1 MIRVEKAAVLGAGTM
16 GAQIAAHLANARIPT
31 LLLDIVPREEV
42 SEARPLGRAT
52 EAHDA
57 KSGTLPDGR
66 ASAPSRS
73 DAKTEDRNAIARAGF
88 EAARK
93 AKPAA
98 FFTSEL
104 ASLVTVGNFD
114 DDLAKLKACD
124 LIIEAVVE
132 NLEIKRSLYEK
143 IEQHRRPGSVVAS
156 NTSGIPLK
164 QLAEG
169 RSEDF
174 RANFLGMHFFNPPRY
189 MHLVELIRT
198 EWTKPEVSCSMFGFL
213 DERLGKGVVV
223 AKDRPNFIANR
234 VGTFGALVT
243 IRAML
248 DDGYSI
254 EEIDKI
260 TGPAAGRP
268 KTATFRTFDLV
279 GLDVFAHVVKNL
291 HENLPD
297 DPDREMF
304 VMPDFIAGMIER
316 KLLGNKT
323 KAGFYRKQK
332 GETDK
337 REIWALDP
345 ATLDYKPAEK
355 VKLPSL
361 EMAKNIEDTAERIKT
376 LAWSKDRAGAFL
388 WKTLSRTLCYAA
400 DRIPEIADTVVEID
414 RAMQWGFNWELGPFG
429 VWDAIGVEKSVAKLE
444 EEGRTVPANVQKML
458 DAGAKSFYKQ
468 ENGQRFYFD
477 FPSAQYVPAAEP
489 PGTIIL
495 KSLKDRGTGVPPL
508 NHAQDARATTAV
520 IKKNSGASLIDL
532 GDGVACLEF
541 HSKMNSIGGD
551 TLEMLKSA
559 LNEVEKNFVGLVVG
573 NQGQN
578 FSVGANLMLMLMEA
592 QDENWEELDLIGR
605 YFQQSVMSLRYSPK
619 PVVVAPFQMVFGGGC
634 EMVLHA
640 DRVRA
645 SAETYIGLVEVGVG
659 IIPAGCGTKEMLV
672 RALDSI
678 PHDMKDADPFP
689 FVKRAFE
696 TIALAKVATSAE
708 EARGFGFLSAD
719 DTVSMNRD
727 RLIADAKKEVLALAA
742 SGYVQPQQ
750 RTDILALGNPAL
762 ATLKLGVHMM
772 KRAGYIS
779 DHDALIGEK
788 LARILTGGDLNHATQ
803 VSEQYLLD
811 LEREAFLSLIGTRK
825 SQDRIAHMLK
835 TGKPLRN

>member
-1 MIRVEKAAVLGAGTM
+1 MIPVKKAAVLGAGTM
-16 GAQIAAHLANARIPT
+16 GAQIAAHLANAGIPT
-31 LLLDIVPREEV
+31 LLLDIAPHAASSGS
-42 SEARPLGRAT
+42 SEAETRPLGRVQ
-52 EAHDA
+52 DQ
-57 KSGTLPDGR
+57 
-66 ASAPSRS
+66 
-73 DAKTEDRNAIARAGF
+73 NAIARAGYD
-88 EAARK
+88 AAKK

-98 FFTSEL
+98 FFTADR
-104 ASLVTVGNFD
+104 ASLVTIGNFE
-114 DDLAKLKACD
+114 DDLPKLKDCD

-143 IEQHRRPGSVVAS
+143 VEQHRKPGSVIAS

-164 QLAEG
+164 LLAEG
-169 RSEDF
+169 RSDDF
-174 RANFLGMHFFNPPRY
+174 RAHFLGMHFFNPPRY
-189 MHLVELIRT
+189 MHLVELIP
-198 EWTKPEVSCSMFGFL
+198 TKGTKGEVSCSMAAFL

-234 VGTFGALVT
+234 IGTYGALVT
-243 IRAML
+243 MRAMI

-254 EEIDKI
+254 EEVDKI

-297 DPDREMF
+297 DPEREMF
-304 VMPDFIAGMIER
+304 VMPEFVTRMIER
-316 KLLGNKT
+316 RLLGNKT
-323 KAGFYRKQK
+323 KAGFYQRKQ
-332 GETDK
+332 GEGGK
-337 REIWALDP
+337 REIWTLDT
-345 ATLDYKPAEK
+345 ATLDYRAAQK

-361 EMAKNIEDTAERIKT
+361 DVAKNIEDTRERLKT
-376 LAWSKDRAGAFL
+376 VVWSKDRVGAFL
-388 WKTLSRTLCYAA
+388 WKTISKTLTYTAE
-400 DRIPEIADTVVEID
+400 RIPEIADTVVEVD
-414 RAMQWGFNWELGPFG
+414 RAMRWGFSWELGPFE
-429 VWDAIGVEKSVAKLE
+429 VWDAIGVEKSVAKMK
-444 EEGRTVPANVQKML
+444 EEGRTIPANVQAML
-458 DAGAKSFYKQ
+458 DSGAKTFYKQ

-477 FPSAQYVPAAEP
+477 FASSEYVPLADP
-489 PGTIIL
+489 SGTILL
-495 KSLKDRGTGVPPL
+495 KSLKDRTE
-508 NHAQDARATTAV
+508 V
-520 IKKNSGASLIDL
+520 IKKNSGASMIDL

-551 TLEMLKSA
+551 TLEMLRFA
-559 LNEVEKNFVGLVVG
+559 IAETEKNFVGLVVG
-573 NQGQN
+573 NQGVN

-592 QDENWEELDLIGR
+592 QDENWEELDMIGR
-605 YFQQSVMSLRYSPK
+605 YFQSSVMSLRYSAK
-619 PVVVAPFQMVFGGGC
+619 PVVVAPFQLVFGGGC

-672 RALDSI
+672 RAMDSI
-678 PHDMKDADPFP
+678 PADMKDADPFP

-708 EARGFGFLSAD
+708 EARDFGFLREEDSI
-719 DTVSMNRD
+719 SMNAD
-727 RLIADAKKEVLALAA
+727 RLIADAKQQVLALAA
-742 SGYVQPQQ
+742 AGYVQPQP
-750 RTDILALGNPAL
+750 RTDILALGSPAL
-762 ATLKLGVHMM
+762 ATLKLGVHLM

-779 DHDALIGEK
+779 DHDALIGET
-788 LARILTGGDLNHATQ
+788 LARILTGGDLNHATR

-825 SQDRIAHMLK
+825 TQDRIGHMLK

>member
-1 MIRVEKAAVLGAGTM
+1 MISVKNAAVLGAGTM
-16 GAQIAAHLANARIPT
+16 GSQIAAHLANAGIPT
-31 LLLDIVPREEV
+31 LLLDI
-42 SEARPLGRAT
+42 
-52 EAHDA
+52 
-57 KSGTLPDGR
+57 LPPEN
-66 ASAPSRS
+66 AP
-73 DAKTEDRNAIARAGF
+73 KTESAGRVQDRNAIARAGL
-88 EAARK
+88 EAAKK

-98 FFTSEL
+98 FFTPQTDPLISI
-104 ASLVTVGNFD
+104 GNFE
-114 DDLAKLKACD
+114 DDLPKIKGCD
-124 LIIEAVVE
+124 LIIEAIVE
-132 NLEIKRSLYEK
+132 NLDIKRSLFEK
-143 IEQHRRPGSVVAS
+143 IDAHRRPGSVIAS
-156 NTSGIPLK
+156 NTSGIPLA

-169 RSEDF
+169 RSDDF
-174 RANFLGMHFFNPPRY
+174 RAHFLGMHFFNPPRY

-198 EWTKPEVSCSMFGFL
+198 PSTRPEVSCSMFGFL

-234 VGTFGALVT
+234 IGTYGALVT
-243 IRAML
+243 MRTML
-248 DDGYSI
+248 EDGYSI
-254 EEIDKI
+254 EEVDKI
-260 TGPAAGRP
+260 TGPAVGRP

-297 DPDREMF
+297 DPEREMF
-304 VMPDFIAGMIER
+304 VMPEFVTGMIER
-316 KLLGNKT
+316 GLLGNKT
-323 KAGFYRKQK
+323 KAGFYQKQK
-332 GETDK
+332 GDGEK
-337 REIWALDP
+337 REIWTLDA
-345 ATLDYKPAEK
+345 ATLEYRPSQK

-361 EMAKNIEDTAERIKT
+361 DMAKNIEDTTERLKA
-376 LAWSKDRAGAFL
+376 LVWSKDRVGTFL
-388 WKTLSRTLCYAA
+388 WKTLSRTLNYTA
-400 DRIPEIADTVVEID
+400 DRIPEIADSVVEID
-414 RAMQWGFNWELGPFG
+414 RAMRWGFNWTLGPFEL
-429 VWDAIGVEKSVAKLE
+429 WDAIGVQKSIARLKE
-444 EEGRTVPANVQKML
+444 EDRAIPANVQNL
-458 DAGAKSFYKQ
+458 LESGANSFYKH

-477 FPSAQYVPAAEP
+477 FASVKYVPATDP
-489 PGTIIL
+489 TGTIIL
-495 KSLKDRGTGVPPL
+495 KSLKDRTG
-508 NHAQDARATTAV
+508 V
-520 IKKNSGASLIDL
+520 IKKNSGASLVDL

-551 TLEMLKSA
+551 TLEMLRAA
-559 LNEVEKNFVGLVVG
+559 LTEVEQNFVGLVVG
-573 NQGQN
+573 NQGPN

-592 QDENWEELDLIGR
+592 QDENWEELDMIGR
-605 YFQQSVMSLRYSPK
+605 FFQQSVMSLRYSTK

-645 SAETYIGLVEVGVG
+645 AAETYIGLVEVGVG

-678 PHDMKDADPFP
+678 PAGMKDGDPFS

-708 EARGFGFLSAD
+708 EARSFGFLREEDSI
-719 DTVSMNRD
+719 SMNPD
-727 RLIADAKKEVLALAA
+727 RLIADAKKQVLALAA
-742 SGYVQPQQ
+742 SGYVQPQP

-762 ATLKLGVHMM
+762 ATLKLGVHLM

-788 LARILTGGDLNHATQ
+788 LARVLTGGDLNHATR

-825 SQDRIAHMLK
+825 TQERIAHMLK